1 MKRVFGLGLVLFLLL
16 TLCACGNG
24 GGNENGGENP
34 GGEVHTHVF
43 GAWTTVTESTC
54 AVAGSQQR
62 VCDCG
67 ETETQALALKA
78 HTESDWI
85 VDRQPST
92 TQDGHQYQKC
102 TACGANLKEEIISK
116 DTVGSQGLTYT
127 VNDDGKSCTITG
139 IGTCEDSNVV
149 IPSVL
154 DGYRVTAIEKRAFY
168 QCTQMTEITIPASV
182 ENIGAQ
188 VFWKASNLHTVYYN
202 SSYSNINNPFMNQA
216 SIKTVVFGG
225 TTVPDHVLEDCNNV
239 RSVRILDGVTSI
251 EYGAFRGC
259 SSLES
264 IKISE
269 SVISIGWFAFDGCSN
284 LSSVELPDS
293 VSSIGSYAFR
303 DCSSLRSIEIPDGV
317 TGISPWTFDGC
328 SSLTSVELPDRVTI
342 IGYGAFNVCSD
353 LKSIEIPG
361 SVTKIDGCAFHGCS
375 KLKSI
380 RFDGTKEEW
389 EVILKDE
396 GEDIGYEDGWCSWD
410 YLTENYTVYCTDGSI
425 KK

>member
-1 MKRVFGLGLVLFLLL
+1 MKRVFGLVLALVLLV
-16 TLCACGNG
+16 TLCACGG
-24 GGNENGGENP
+24 SDNENGGENP
-34 GGEVHTHVF
+34 GGEVHTHAF

-67 ETETQALALKA
+67 ETETQALALKV
-78 HTESDWI
+78 HTASDWI

-102 TACGANLKEEIISK
+102 TACGKTLKEETISK
-116 DTVGSQGLTYT
+116 DTVGSQGLAYT

-202 SSYSNINNPFMNQA
+202 SRYSDTANPFMNQA

-225 TTVPDHVLEDCNNV
+225 TTVPGHVLAGCNNV
-239 RSVRILDGVTSI
+239 RSVRILDGVAGIGYDSFQGCSKLESVEISGSVTSI
-251 EYGAFRGC
+251 EWSAFEGC
-259 SSLES
+259 SSLTG
-264 IKISE
+264 IQIP
-269 SVISIGWFAFDGCSN
+269 
-284 LSSVELPDS
+284 SSVTN
-293 VSSIGSYAFR
+293 IGAYAFKG
-303 DCSSLRSIEIPDGV
+303 CSSLRSIEIPDGV
-317 TGISPWTFDGC
+317 TVIDAWTFDLC
-328 SSLTSVELPDRVTI
+328 SSLTSVKIPSSVTQI
-342 IGYGAFNVCSD
+342 RYGAFNVCSS
-353 LKSIEIPG
+353 LESIQLPG
-361 SVTKIDGCAFHGCS
+361 SITNIEGCAFHMCE

-410 YLTENYTVYCTDGSI
+410 YLTNGYTVYCTDGSI